1 MLWTMLPH
9 ISLEWL
15 TIAKSTSAKMVGVQ
29 GFEPWTLWSQTR
41 CATRLRY
48 TPKLVRM
55 TGIEPARLAA
65 REPKSRASAY
75 FATSA
80 KLTNLL
86 CMYYSSIFM
95 TLQPHP
101 CVFLPSLSS

>member
-1 MLWTMLPH
+1 
-9 ISLEWL
+9 
-15 TIAKSTSAKMVGVQ
+15 
-29 GFEPWTLWSQTR
+29 
-41 CATRLRY
+41 
-48 TPKLVRM
+48 M

-86 CMYYSSIFM
+86 CIVAVY
-95 TLQPHP
+95 L
-101 CVFLPSLSS
+101 